1 VGHNVELGRA
11 LGLTQ
16 DQIDLLHGDNWRDSD
31 LFTDKEKAAIW
42 WADEVTHLR
51 AKHNEAA
58 FEAMKKHFT
67 TRQIV
72 ELTFICGMW
81 NLSGRVAEAL
91 HLVVEPPG
99 QRITFQEKDVDSTPS
114 GPITP

>member
-1 VGHNVELGRA
+1 MGHNVELGRA
-11 LGLTQ
+11 LGLSQ
-16 DQIDLLHGDNWRDSD
+16 EQIDLLHSDEWQNSD
-31 LFTDKEKAAIW
+31 LFSDKEKAAIW
-42 WADEVTHLR
+42 WADEVSHLR
-51 AKHNEAA
+51 AKQNEAA
-58 FEAMKKHFT
+58 FEAMKKYFT

-99 QRITFQEKDVDSTPS
+99 KRIAFQDKDKV
-114 GPITP
+114 

>member
-1 VGHNVELGRA
+1 
-11 LGLTQ
+11 
-16 DQIDLLHGDNWRDSD
+16 
-31 LFTDKEKAAIW
+31 
-42 WADEVTHLR
+42 
-51 AKHNEAA
+51 
-58 FEAMKKHFT
+58 MKKHFT

-99 QRITFQEKDVDSTPS
+99 KRISFQANDMA
-114 GPITP
+114 

>member
-16 DQIDLLHGDNWRDSD
+16 EQIDLLNGDGWQTND
-31 LFTDKEKAAIW
+31 LFTAKEKAAIRW
-42 WADEVTHLR
+42 TDEVSHLR
-51 AKHNEAA
+51 AKRNEAA
-58 FEAMKKHFT
+58 FEEMKKHFT

-99 QRITFQEKDVDSTPS
+99 KRIVFQEKDMA
-114 GPITP
+114 

>member
-1 VGHNVELGRA
+1 MELGRA

-16 DQIDLLHGDNWRDSD
+16 DQIDLLTGDGWRDSE
-31 LFTDKEKAAIW
+31 LFSEKEKAAIW
-42 WADEVTHLR
+42 WADEVTNLR
-51 AKHNEAA
+51 AKQNKAA
-58 FEAMKKHFT
+58 FEAMEQHFT

-99 QRITFQEKDVDSTPS
+99 KRIEFQLDDES
-114 GPITP
+114 

>member
-1 VGHNVELGRA
+1 MGHNVELGRA

-16 DQIDLLHGDNWRDSD
+16 DQIDLLHGDNWRESN
-31 LFTDKEKAAIW
+31 LFSDKEKAAIR
-42 WADEVTHLR
+42 WADEVTHMR
-51 AKHNEAA
+51 AKQNEGA
-58 FEAMKKHFT
+58 FEEMKKHFT

-72 ELTFICGMW
+72 ELTFISGMW

-99 QRITFQEKDVDSTPS
+99 KRIAFQQKDMD
-114 GPITP
+114 

>member
-11 LGLTQ
+11 LGLSQ
-16 DQIDLLHGDNWRDSD
+16 EQIDLLHGDEWQNSD
-31 LFTDKEKAAIW
+31 LFSDKEKTAIW

-51 AKHNEAA
+51 AKQNEAA

-99 QRITFQEKDVDSTPS
+99 RRIAFQDKDK
-114 GPITP
+114 I

>member
-1 VGHNVELGRA
+1 MGHNVELGRA
-11 LGLTQ
+11 LGLSQ
-16 DQIDLLHGDNWRDSD
+16 DQVDLLHGDDWRDSD
-31 LFTDKEKAAIW
+31 LFTAKEKAAIW

-51 AKHNEAA
+51 AKQNVAA
-58 FEAMKKHFT
+58 FEAMQEHFT

-99 QRITFQEKDVDSTPS
+99 KRIAFQADDMTK
-114 GPITP
+114 

>member
-16 DQIDLLHGDNWRDSD
+16 DQIDSLAGDGWQEED
-31 LFTDKEKAAIW
+31 LFTARERAAIR

-51 AKHNEAA
+51 AKRNPTA
-58 FEAMKKHFT
+58 FADLQRHFT

-91 HLVVEPPG
+91 HLVVELPG
-99 QRITFQEKDVDSTPS
+99 QRIAFQPKA
-114 GPITP
+114 GG

>member
-1 VGHNVELGRA
+1 MELGRA

-16 DQIDLLHGDNWRDSD
+16 DQITLLHGDRWQDSN
-31 LFTDKEKAAIW
+31 LFTDKEKAAIR
-42 WADEVTHLR
+42 WAEEVTHLR
-51 AKHNEAA
+51 AKRNEAA
-58 FEAMKKHFT
+58 FAAMTQHFT

-99 QRITFQEKDVDSTPS
+99 KRIAFQQKDRV
-114 GPITP
+114 